1 MNFEGIGSQL
11 AEISNP
17 KWKKSKMIHLAKDNE
32 LNQVKDSFNKLI
44 LDDPESKFELAINK
58 DMERIIAYLA
68 GASGSGKS
76 FAASKII
83 EKYHKAYPKNPVF
96 VFSSVDEDK
105 AFDKYKFINRIKLDE
120 LLTEDLDINDLANS
134 MVIMD
139 DIDSIS
145 NKKIKDKVLN
155 IANEGLQR
163 GRHSK
168 TSMIFTNHILCDGRQ
183 TRHILNEAHS
193 ITIFPKSANSRNLDY
208 LLGSYIGL
216 SKPEIQYVKQMETR
230 PCTIIKTYPQV
241 LLGDHE
247 ITFTKDIL
255 TPTNESR

>member
-1 MNFEGIGSQL
+1 MNFEGIGPII

-17 KWKKSKMIHLAKDNE
+17 QYKKNKPIHLAKDTE
-32 LNQVKDSFNKLI
+32 MNQIKDSFNKLI
-44 LDDPESKFELAINK
+44 LDDPKSKFELGINK
-58 DMERIIAYLA
+58 DLERLIAYIA

-76 FAASKII
+76 FFASQII
-83 EKYHKAYPKNPVF
+83 KKYKKAYPKNEIYL
-96 VFSSVDEDK
+96 FSSVDKDSSLDSLK
-105 AFDKYKFINRIKLDE
+105 INRINLE
-120 LLTEDLDINDLANS
+120 GLLEEKLDINDFENS
-134 MVIMD
+134 MIIMD

-145 NKKIKDKVLN
+145 NKKIKNIVLD

-168 TSMIFTNHILCDGRQ
+168 TSLIFTNHILCDGRQ

-216 SKPEIQYVKQMETR
+216 SKPEIQYVKQMDTR
-230 PCTIIKTYPQV
+230 PCTIIKSYPQIIMS
-241 LLGDHE
+241 DHE
-247 ITFTKDIL
+247 ISFSKDIL
-255 TPTNESR
+255 THTNDTK

>member
-1 MNFEGIGSQL
+1 MNFEGIGSPL

-17 KWKKSKMIHLAKDNE
+17 KFKKNKMIYLAKDQE
-32 LNQVKDSFNKLI
+32 LNQIKDSFNKLI
-44 LDDPESKFELAINK
+44 LDDNSSKFELAINK
-58 DMERIIAYLA
+58 DLERIIAYIA

-76 FAASKII
+76 YYASQII
-83 EKYHKAYPKNPVF
+83 EKYHKAYPKNPVY

-105 AFDKYKFINRIKLDE
+105 AFDKFKFIKRIILDE
-120 LLTEDLDINDLANS
+120 SLLEEKLDINDFGSS
-134 MVIMD
+134 MIIMD

-145 NKKIKDKVLN
+145 DKKIKNEVLN
-155 IANEGLQR
+155 IANSGLQR

-216 SKPEIQYVKQMETR
+216 SKQEIQYIKQMETR
-230 PCTIIKTYPQV
+230 PCTIIKTYPQIIMA
-241 LLGDHE
+241 DHE
-247 ITFTKDIL
+247 ITFSKDIL
-255 TPTNESR
+255 TPTE

>member
-1 MNFEGIGSQL
+1 M
-11 AEISNP
+11 P
-17 KWKKSKMIHLAKDNE
+17 
-32 LNQVKDSFNKLI
+32 
-44 LDDPESKFELAINK
+44 P
-58 DMERIIAYLA
+58 AYIA

-76 FAASKII
+76 FYASQII
-83 EKYHKAYPKNPVF
+83 EKYHKCFPKNPVY

-105 AFDKYKFINRIKLDE
+105 AFDKFKFIKRIILDE
-120 LLTEDLDINDLANS
+120 SLLEEKLDINDFGSS
-134 MVIMD
+134 MIIMD

-145 NKKIKDKVLN
+145 NKKIKNAVLD

-208 LLGSYIGL
+208 LLGQYIGL
-216 SKPEIQYVKQMETR
+216 NKQEIQYIKQMETR
-230 PCTIIKTYPQV
+230 PCTIIKSYPQV
-241 LLGDHE
+241 IVSDPE
-247 ITFTKDIL
+247 ITFSKDIL
-255 TPTNESR
+255 TPINESI